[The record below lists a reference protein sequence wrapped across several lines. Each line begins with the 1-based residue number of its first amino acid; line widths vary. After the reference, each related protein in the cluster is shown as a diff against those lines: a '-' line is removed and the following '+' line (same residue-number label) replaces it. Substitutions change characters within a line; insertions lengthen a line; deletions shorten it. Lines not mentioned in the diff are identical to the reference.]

1 MSSPPGT
8 PFAWSVGRLSAV
20 VAEPPGE
27 MLHHERVHAQIDR
40 LAVGQPN
47 IDLVGRRIDL
57 PERIDLDDVEL

>member
-1 MSSPPGT
+1 
-8 PFAWSVGRLSAV
+8 
-20 VAEPPGE
+20 